1 MTQTEE
7 IRAVIAKAI
16 GAPSRSPEL
25 VGVTAREYQQYEASR
40 GNLLTITR
48 ARDALYGAVAKG
60 LLRIEKRPRPR
71 RDGVWRAESVFL
83 PVAKKG

>member
-1 MTQTEE
+1 MTPNALLAE
-7 IRAVIAKAI
+7 VAKAI
-16 GAPSRSPEL
+16 QSVPQVEGMI
-25 VGVTAREYQQYEASR
+25 GVTAREYQQYEASR

-83 PVAKKG
+83 PAAKKG